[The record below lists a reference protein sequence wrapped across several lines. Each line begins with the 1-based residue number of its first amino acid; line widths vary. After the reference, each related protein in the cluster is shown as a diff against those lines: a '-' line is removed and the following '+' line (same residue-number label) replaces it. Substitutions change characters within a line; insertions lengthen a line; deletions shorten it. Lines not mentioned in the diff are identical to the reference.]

1 MAEFI
6 NPIGKIRGKFG
17 NVIPYVGK
25 NGKNYCRSTSLERK
39 AVGEGQKRQS
49 VAFGTTASRK
59 RWLTSVIRLGFPG
72 GNGYPQGFYG
82 FTSANV
88 THAVSVEKIHPEIP
102 VNRRKKATQ
111 EFQGTIDYGKL
122 RVAAGQ
128 LVIPIVNAEIDTEN
142 RKVSFTSPGILFE
155 SVDCF
160 MDDRIY
166 AALLYEPKHRCLV
179 KELGK
184 RGEILNT
191 TVDFP
196 RDATADKL
204 IIYVFAKNADGK
216 DVSDSVCLQ
225 KPEQKT
231 LN

>member
-25 NGKNYCRSTSLERK
+25 NGKNYCRSTSLKRK
-39 AVGEGQKRQS
+39 AGGEGQKRQS
-49 VAFGTTASRK
+49 VAFGTTTSRK
-59 RWLTSVIRLGFPG
+59 RWLSPVIRLGFPG
-72 GNGYPQGFYG
+72 GNGYPQGFCG

-88 THAVSVEKIHPEIP
+88 THAITVEKIDPEVP
-102 VNRRKKATQ
+102 VNRQKRATQ

-128 LVIPIVNAEIDTEN
+128 LVIPMVNAEIDAEN
-142 RKVSFTSPGILFE
+142 RKVSFTSPGIQFE

-160 MDDRIY
+160 MDDSIY
-166 AALLYEPKHRCLV
+166 AVILYDNKYRCFV

-184 RGEILNT
+184 RGETLNT

-196 RDATADKL
+196 RDATAEEL

-216 DVSDSVCLQ
+216 DVSDSVCLR
-225 KPEQKT
+225 KPA
-231 LN
+231 